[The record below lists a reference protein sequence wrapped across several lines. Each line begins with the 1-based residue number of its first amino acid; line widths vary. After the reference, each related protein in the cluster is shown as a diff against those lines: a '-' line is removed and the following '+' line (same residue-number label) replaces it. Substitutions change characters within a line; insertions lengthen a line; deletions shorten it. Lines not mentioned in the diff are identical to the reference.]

1 MSKHQYI
8 QGLKPEED
16 SFGNNIF
23 ESFNS
28 GKLYSGYEIEERSDG
43 RFILYGDSNAYFE
56 PFEEWTSI
64 QKSIAPE
71 IKGRILDV
79 GCGGGKHSLYFQE
92 NSQDVF
98 AMDASPKAIETCKIR
113 GINNTIVCGVEH
125 FHLIEKSLKFDHII
139 FWGNNLG
146 LFQSREFF
154 YHLMGVLEQFT
165 HTDSIIHLES
175 MSPYGEGFL
184 DTETVEYVQQNLLQK
199 RLGGQMNARVRYKK
213 FVTPWT
219 DYLFVSIEELREL
232 VNRTNW
238 EIIDI
243 KEDAESNQYIAQ
255 LKKKAEK
262 NHS

>member
-1 MSKHQYI
+1 MNKHHYI

-23 ESFNS
+23 ESYNS

-43 RFILYGDSNAYFE
+43 RFILYGDSNSYFE
-56 PFEEWTSI
+56 PYEEWTSI
-64 QKSIAPE
+64 QKLIAPE
-71 IKGRILDV
+71 IRGRILDV
-79 GCGGGKHSLYFQE
+79 GCGGGKHALYFQE
-92 NSQDVF
+92 NGNEVY
-98 AMDASPKAIETCKIR
+98 AMDNSTKAIETCQKR
-113 GINNTIVCGVEH
+113 GIQNTVICDVEH

-154 YHLMGVLEQFT
+154 FYLMGILEKYT
-165 HTDSIIHLES
+165 HTNSIIHLES

-184 DTETVEYVQQNLLQK
+184 DPETVEYVRQNFLRK

-219 DYLFVSIEELREL
+219 DYLFLSIEELREL
-232 VNRTNW
+232 VNLTNW
-238 EIIDI
+238 EIENIL
-243 KEDAESNQYIAQ
+243 EDNETHQYIAQ
-255 LKKKAEK
+255 LKKKNKDK
-262 NHS
+262 N